1 MRITLHVD
9 GTPAPKGSPK
19 VVTRGRGGV
28 PLPYPRVLA
37 DSPATRSWAA
47 EVASAAREHMAL
59 ELGAMFVG
67 VALSVTV
74 VFRLVR
80 PAGHYGKSGLRPAA
94 PRYPAT
100 KPDLDKLIRATMDPL
115 EGVVYDG
122 DSRIVHFDARKVYC
136 APGEVAGA
144 DITIELAEAPAVRAD
159 ATQPA
164 LAFGGAA

>member
-1 MRITLHVD
+1 MRITMHVD

-28 PLPYPRVLA
+28 PLPFPRVLA

-47 EVASAAREHMAL
+47 EVAAAARATMAT

-67 VALSVTV
+67 QALSVRV
-74 VFRLVR
+74 VFFLVR
-80 PAGHYGKSGLRPAA
+80 PAGHYGKRGLRPGA
-94 PRYPAT
+94 PTYPAT
-100 KPDLDKLIRATMDPL
+100 KPDLDKLIRNTMDPL
-115 EGVVYDG
+115 EGVIYDG

-144 DITIELAEAPAVRAD
+144 TITIELAEAPAVRVED
-159 ATQPA
+159 VQPG
-164 LAFGGAA
+164 LAWGA